1 MQQEF
6 INIAAHELRNPVQ
19 PILGLTEILRSKI
32 RAEKEEEITGEKDDN
47 DDDIMDVII
56 RNATRL
62 KQLTED
68 ILDIT
73 RNRKSGVNTPQR
85 TVLSK

>member
-68 ILDIT
+68 I
-73 RNRKSGVNTPQR
+73 
-85 TVLSK
+85 